1 MSVALPFFSSLKPDT
16 GVEME
21 GNRRQFLGSVA
32 ALSATGAFLPS
43 ALGAET
49 PEPGLEPEPVSA
61 DWDLTWRERIRGPF
75 RAVFDSPIVNYGSGL
90 WRAADWKKTIPAV
103 YKAKDK
109 DVSAVL
115 VIRHEAIP
123 MIMNHAY
130 WERHDIA
137 AELRKAAS
145 SGNGSSETPSS
156 EGESSGTPAPKHNPY
171 LSREDD
177 ENKGRGPTID
187 SFLASGGI
195 VLACNYA
202 FGFMVSKEVKKAG
215 ITREAAREVVL
226 QQVIPGVI
234 LQPSGFF
241 AVIEAQRSGC
251 HFFPAAG

>member
-1 MSVALPFFSSLKPDT
+1 
-16 GVEME
+16 ME
-21 GNRRQFLGSVA
+21 GSRRKFLGSVA
-32 ALSATGAFLPS
+32 AFSATGALLPS

-49 PEPGLEPEPVSA
+49 PEPGPEPVSA
-61 DWDLTWRERIRGPF
+61 EWDLTWRDRVRGPF
-75 RAVFDSPIVNYGSGL
+75 RAVFDSPVVNYGSGL
-90 WRAADWKKTIPAV
+90 WRAADWKRTIPTV

-109 DVSAVL
+109 DVTAVL

-145 SGNGSSETPSS
+145 SGN
-156 EGESSGTPAPKHNPY
+156 ESSGNEPSGNESSAAPAPKHNPY
-171 LSREDD
+171 LSREED

-202 FGFMVSKEVKKAG
+202 FGFMVSKEARKAG
-215 ITREAAREVVL
+215 IKQDEARAIVL

>member
-1 MSVALPFFSSLKPDT
+1 MS
-16 GVEME
+16 ME
-21 GNRRQFLGSVA
+21 GSRRQFFGSVA
-32 ALSATGAFLPS
+32 ALSATGALLPA

-49 PEPGLEPEPVSA
+49 PEAGPEPVSA
-61 DWDLTWRERIRGPF
+61 DWDLSWRDRIRGPF

-115 VIRHEAIP
+115 VIRHSAIP

-137 AELRKAAS
+137 AELKKAES
-145 SGNGSSETPSS
+145 SGNGSAEN
-156 EGESSGTPAPKHNPY
+156 ESSGDESSGKPAPKHNPY
-171 LSREDD
+171 LSREEDA
-177 ENKGRGPTID
+177 NKGRGATID
-187 SFLASGGI
+187 SFIASGGI

-202 FGFMVSKEVKKAG
+202 FGFMVGKEAKMAG
-215 ITREAAREVVL
+215 IKQDEARAIVL

>member
-1 MSVALPFFSSLKPDT
+1 MA
-16 GVEME
+16 
-21 GNRRQFLGSVA
+21 GNRRQFFGSVA
-32 ALSATGAFLPS
+32 ALSAAGAIVPS

-49 PEPGLEPEPVSA
+49 PEPGPEPV
-61 DWDLTWRERIRGPF
+61 DEKWDMSWRGRVRGPF
-75 RAVFDSPIVNYGSGL
+75 RAVFDNPVVNYGSGL
-90 WRAADWKKTIPAV
+90 WRAADWKKTVPEV
-103 YKAKDK
+103 YKARDK

-130 WERHDIA
+130 WERHEIG
-137 AELRKAAS
+137 AELKSNDS
-145 SGNGSSETPSS
+145 SGNPV
-156 EGESSGTPAPKHNPY
+156 KHNPY
-171 LSREDD
+171 LTREDD

-187 SFLASGGI
+187 SFVASGGI

-215 ITREAAREVVL
+215 SSRDDARAVVL

-241 AVIEAQRSGC
+241 AVLEAQRAGC

>member
-1 MSVALPFFSSLKPDT
+1 
-16 GVEME
+16 ME
-21 GNRRQFLGSVA
+21 GNRRHFLGSVA

-49 PEPGLEPEPVSA
+49 PEPGPEPVSA
-61 DWDLTWRERIRGPF
+61 DWDTSWRDRVRGPF
-75 RAVFDSPIVNYGSGL
+75 RAVFDNPVVNYGSGL
-90 WRAADWKKTIPAV
+90 WRAADWKKTVPTV
-103 YKAKDK
+103 YKVKDK

-156 EGESSGTPAPKHNPY
+156 EGQSSAPPAPKHNPY
-171 LSREDD
+171 LSREGD
-177 ENKGRGPTID
+177 ENKEGGGGATID

-202 FGFMVSKEVKKAG
+202 FGFMVSKEAKKAELK
-215 ITREAAREVVL
+215 REEARAATL
-226 QQVIPGVI
+226 QMVIPGVI